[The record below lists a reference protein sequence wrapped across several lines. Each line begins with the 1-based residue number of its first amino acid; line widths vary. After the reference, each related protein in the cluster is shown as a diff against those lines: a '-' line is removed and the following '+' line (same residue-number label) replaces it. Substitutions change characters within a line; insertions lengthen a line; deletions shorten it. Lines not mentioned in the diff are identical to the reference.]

1 MDTILQDLRFAART
15 LRRNIGFT
23 TAAVLTLALG
33 IGANAA
39 IFSVVNAVLLRPLP
53 YADADRLAMVWGWY
67 DGFGKTTTSLPD
79 FRDLRERTKAFSQ
92 LAARHGTVFNLT
104 GQGEPEQLQADR
116 VTANFFP
123 MLGVRP
129 MLGRA
134 FLPDEERVG
143 GNDDVVVL
151 SYGLWQRRFG
161 GEPGIVGRTLQLS
174 GRPYTVVGVAPRD
187 FRFMSDVD
195 LWAPLRADTA
205 GHRRAEYLTVLG
217 RLAPGA
223 TVEGAT
229 ADIAGIF
236 AQLATEYPETN
247 GSIRSRVI
255 GMREDLVG
263 DVRPALLVFSG
274 AVALVLLIACANV
287 ANLLLARASAREREM
302 AVRAA
307 IGAGR
312 GRIVRQ
318 LLTESLLIAAL
329 GAGLGLA
336 LAAVGLDALRAMNAE
351 LLPRF
356 QEVHIDAMAV
366 GFALLLALGTGLLFG
381 LAPALRLSANAL
393 GGALREGTRSAAGGA
408 ALRLRNALVLA
419 EVALALVLLVGA
431 GLLLRSFQQLN
442 RVDLGFQ
449 PAQLLTYRVVLP
461 TAKYDSAAL
470 LPPVYDEIAQR
481 TRAIPGVRSAA
492 VAGDLPMNG
501 SGYLSFAIDGR
512 VPPPDAM
519 EDVQPFA
526 VSPDYFATLGIPLR
540 SGRLFT
546 ASDAPGA
553 PPVALVNEEMVR
565 RYFDGRDPIG
575 RRVTF
580 GDPADSSSVWWTVVG
595 VVGDVAQEG
604 VTAKPYAQLYRPLAQ
619 SPRRG
624 VFVVARTTVA
634 PMAVASGARAALE
647 AVDPE
652 LPLTSLMTM
661 EERIGENLL
670 RPRVNTL
677 LLAVFAGIALAL
689 AAIGIYGV
697 ISYAV
702 AQRTREIGI
711 RMALGATAGDV
722 KRLVVRQG
730 MTPALL
736 GVALGAVGA
745 LAATRLMASLLY
757 GVTATDPLT
766 FVVVALFLGAIALL
780 AAYVPAR
787 RATRVE
793 PVTAL
798 REE

>member
-15 LRRNIGFT
+15 LRRNLGFT
-23 TAAVLTLALG
+23 AAAVLTLALG
-33 IGANAA
+33 IGANSA

-67 DGFGKTTTSLPD
+67 DGFGKTSTSLPD
-79 FRDLRERTKAFSQ
+79 FRDLRERTRAFSQ
-92 LAARHGTVFNLT
+92 LAALHGTVFNLT
-104 GQGEPEQLQADR
+104 GRGEPEQLSADR

-123 MLGVRP
+123 LLGVRP
-129 MLGRA
+129 MLGRG
-134 FLPDEERVG
+134 FLPEEEQVG

-151 SYGLWQRRFG
+151 SHGLWQRRFG
-161 GEPGIVGRTLQLS
+161 GDPGILGRTLQLS
-174 GRPYTVVGVAPRD
+174 GRPYTVVGVAPPE
-187 FRFMSDVD
+187 FRFMRDVD
-195 LWAPLRADTA
+195 LWAPVRADTVA
-205 GHRRAEYLTVLG
+205 NRRGEYLLVFG

-223 TVEGAT
+223 TVERAS

-236 AQLATEYPETN
+236 AQLAREYPETN
-247 GSIRSRVI
+247 GSIKSRVI
-255 GMREDLVG
+255 GMREDFVG

-287 ANLLLARASAREREM
+287 ANLLLARASVREREM

-318 LLTESLLIAAL
+318 LLTESLLIALL
-329 GAGLGLA
+329 GAGLGLG
-336 LAAVGLDALRAMNAE
+336 LAALGLDALRAMSTE

-356 QEVHIDAMAV
+356 QEVRVDAVAV
-366 GFALLLALGTGLLFG
+366 VFALVLAVATGLLFG
-381 LAPALRLSANAL
+381 IAPALRLSAGAL
-393 GGALREGTRSAAGGA
+393 GSALREGSRGAVGGA

-419 EVALALVLLVGA
+419 EVALALMLLVGA
-431 GLLLRSFQQLN
+431 GLLVRSFQQLN
-442 RVDLGFQ
+442 RVDLGFD
-449 PAQLLTYRVVLP
+449 PTHLLTYRVVLP
-461 TAKYDSAAL
+461 TAKYDSVAL
-470 LPPVYDEIAQR
+470 LPPVYQEIAER
-481 TRAIPGVRSAA
+481 TRAIPGVVTAS
-492 VAGDLPMNG
+492 VTGDMPINGAG
-501 SGYLSFAIDGR
+501 YITFTVEGR

-519 EDVQPFA
+519 EDLQPFS
-526 VSPDYFATLGIPLR
+526 VSPEHFAVFRIPLR
-540 SGRLFT
+540 RGRLFT
-546 ASDAPGA
+546 AGDAPGA
-553 PPVALVNEEMVR
+553 PPVAIVNEEMVR

-575 RRVTF
+575 KRVTF
-580 GDPADSSSVWWTVVG
+580 GDPADSSAVWWTVVG
-595 VVGDVAQEG
+595 VVGNVAQEG
-604 VTAKPYAQLYRPLAQ
+604 VTARPYAQLYRPLAQ
-619 SPRRG
+619 APRRG
-624 VFVVARTTVA
+624 IYVVARTTGDPMGIA
-634 PMAVASGARAALE
+634 PAAREALE

-652 LPLTSLMTM
+652 LPLTSLMMM

-722 KRLVVRQG
+722 RRLVVRQG

-766 FVVVALFLGAIALL
+766 FGLVALFLGGIALL
-780 AAYVPAR
+780 ASYVPAR
-787 RATRVE
+787 RATRLE